1 MAETP
6 FTIGAD
12 ARCTDGAC
20 GKVIR
25 VVVDPV
31 ARAVTHL
38 VVEPKHRHGLGRLV
52 PLDAHTSLDEKRQA
66 LGKLGNALA

>member
-1 MAETP
+1 MDETTP
-6 FTIGAD
+6 LVIGAD

-20 GKVIR
+20 GEVSR

-38 VVEPKHRHGLGRLV
+38 VVEQRPARG
-52 PLDAHTSLDEKRQA
+52 PACA
-66 LGKLGNALA
+66 P